1 MKKDKRIPENKQR
14 IKKISEEN
22 KEKITTKIRRK
33 ERKEE
38 NIRSEENTA
47 EEKMLHQKCG
57 GSREKYSSKD
67 LKKYLRGETK
77 SALAKKAA
85 LLRYMQSDNTVD
97 NSFLFIRIW
106 AENLVTQFH

>member
-1 MKKDKRIPENKQR
+1 MKKDKRIPKRREENKQR
-14 IKKISEEN
+14 IQKISEEN

-57 GSREKYSSKD
+57 GNREKYSSI
-67 LKKYLRGETK
+67 Y
-77 SALAKKAA
+77 
-85 LLRYMQSDNTVD
+85 
-97 NSFLFIRIW
+97 I
-106 AENLVTQFH
+106 

>member
-1 MKKDKRIPENKQR
+1 MKKDKRIPKRREENKQR
-14 IKKISEEN
+14 IQKISEEN

-85 LLRYMQSDNTVD
+85 LLRYSRTTIWTI
-97 NSFLFIRIW
+97 LF
-106 AENLVTQFH
+106 FS